1 MATANQVS
9 QLFVALYN
17 RAPDGTIAQ
26 RYAGQAYNQ
35 SLIRNV
41 INENPQLTNYSNQ
54 TFVEML
60 YKNALGKDNSNDK
73 AGIDYWVSQA
83 NNNGW
88 TKEQIV
94 ESFLQSI
101 DAWKLPQNMRD
112 PDGNPYSQAEQ
123 DLAAQGRLIF
133 NAKVGIAEQAATTI
147 GGNVSAGELTFGNG
161 LAEITTQNYNTEYE
175 KAIQTTVAAIAAR
188 NPLRQSGGE
197 TVTLG
202 RGEGAQTTFAPAPE
216 SGADTN
222 LKYATDF
229 DDVINASVTGAPQT
243 TTFLNSTVID
253 AGKGYDTLKID
264 MSADFEF
271 ANGRGG
277 VSNVER
283 VELTNTTGVANQA
296 VTFDA
301 SGIQGATAY
310 SLNGINGV
318 NLTNVAFDDFLLV
331 EMNGIKNAAS
341 TGSTLDG
348 GQTRIDFTKVPAGGT
363 LFLNL
368 NGVGY
373 DSLDV
378 DRTNH
383 EVSLGVGIGVLNI
396 NLTGENFVDFT
407 SDQGGIKNLTIGGNG
422 TLNTNLHQGITY
434 FNASASKGDLI
445 VKATDPALRGS
456 NGDNVFTH
464 FSTGT
469 GDDKVTLD
477 VSRLDQNATVDLGT
491 GNDTLTIQ
499 GKVDFVARQN
509 FYNLNTVEN
518 LVFATTGEPLLLDLG
533 TKFAEPEAPSEDE
546 VQDENYTPPTP
557 VPTADRS
564 ANLQSI
570 TFADAANVQLTG
582 LGTKPLTVDYKGA
595 TQSQKVLVDTSGD
608 INLILGGV
616 DKTSGFG
623 DGTGEGVEGAGLIR
637 LSETNNINLS
647 LTGRGFSGHL
657 SASKATKLNIVNT
670 TGNQKLALLANTDTE
685 KNDLGSLE
693 TITIN
698 TEAQNAAGDVASINL
713 AAATLPSL
721 KAVTMTGV
729 GDVTFGDIDTRN
741 NLTFDGT
748 QYSGKLTL
756 GNVSAKK
763 PGTGSVSGSGI
774 GGDGLYGG
782 QGVLNIAT
790 KGAIS
795 TGTLTGNNITIDLR
809 KNIEV
814 NSETLTNNDIGTI
827 FVSGDSGSLT
837 YITGYSGTVGAKTT
851 DAQGNDTTKQTQEI
865 VVTSKDAT
873 IQLDGL
879 TGVDSFDITASSA
892 TKTLTI
898 SGSLGAANPDQ
909 IANGNYDSVRIDLS
923 NTTGATLN
931 IANLDLY
938 NPTGTGIVIAP
949 SKGAD
954 NISLSNNIN
963 EVIEF
968 SAGGGATAIK
978 EEYTLDLG
986 NVRLGQNQSITID
999 GLTITNANASGNVM
1013 TATDI
1018 LAVLK
1023 LVTEGEA
1030 ESGTFKTAAN
1040 GFVGTTA
1047 KTLAS
1052 AGVVIT
1058 GTLESLTGEWAG
1070 ATGGITGASAWTARV
1085 SAGTAPIVDTAKIDG
1100 TTFTITAANAGNLTD
1115 LKIADSIKG
1124 NGNAAEPT
1132 TLTAEVTVGR
1142 YGAGTTQIS
1151 NANHSASGSAVL
1163 FEAQA
1168 IDSGDAISTFTFD
1181 LNGSKHSISFRN
1193 MDVGGSNEVT
1203 AGTIAT
1209 TLRNLLTGGTATGI
1223 VAFGSDKCYAQVDG
1237 SEWLTS
1243 ASAYAGAVKA
1253 IQDEAASF
1261 EQQGIFFA
1269 VTDTAKVS
1277 MTTTGLIEE
1286 DLNFSFSQI
1295 GQSTGDKTGD
1305 FLVLGATSTP
1315 VRGKIV
1321 VDFGE
1326 GLKAGQSYT
1335 FNDKTVLATKDLT
1348 GNEVA
1353 RAFTYGVG
1361 ESFDGAVIM
1370 GSATTWAAGG
1380 SKIDATK
1387 ALFSVENSTLTIID
1401 NALATANTDVVKN
1414 SNGGILGKAESFV
1427 TGTEAAGVDV
1437 SMILGN
1443 TTVQGQQQSQ
1453 PAADSYVS
1461 FANVVDFGAA
1471 PVAGTTDATNG
1482 KAASFGLVQ
1491 RTLDT
1496 ISNFDTTN
1504 DKLQLHKFDPANAAG
1519 KGDKYEYANILSDGA
1534 ISFGSGSATQA
1545 IYIDANGSTLSASAE
1560 NGIISFSATDVSGNA
1575 ISDANIT
1582 LEQKL
1587 YVATHFLGD
1596 TKIAGFEH
1604 ASSEGGSGAD
1614 FYVIATGA
1622 NANTTT
1628 DDLVIKLAGVAN
1640 VSDIATILA

>member
-54 TFVEML
+54 TFVEMI

-83 NNNGW
+83 NDNGW

-94 ESFLQSI
+94 ESILQSI
-101 DAWKLPQNMRD
+101 EAWRLPQNMRD
-112 PDGNPYSQAEQ
+112 PDGNPYSQAQQ

-229 DDVINASVTGAPQT
+229 DDVINATVTGAPQT

-341 TGSTLDG
+341 S

-509 FYNLNTVEN
+509 FYNLNTIEN

-533 TKFAEPEAPSEDE
+533 TKFAEPEAPNEDE
-546 VQDENYTPPTP
+546 VQDENYVPPTP
-557 VPTADRS
+557 VATADRS

-570 TFADAANVQLTG
+570 TFADGANVQLTG
-582 LGTKPLTVDYKGA
+582 LGMKNLTVDYKGA
-595 TQSQKVLVDTSGD
+595 TQSQKVLADTSGD

-637 LSETNNINLS
+637 LSETKNINLS

-657 SASKATKLNIVNT
+657 SASKAEKLNIVNT
-670 TGNQKLALLANTDTE
+670 TGNQKLMLLSNTETE

-713 AAATLPSL
+713 AAATMPSL
-721 KAVTMTGV
+721 KTVEMTGV

-763 PGTGSVSGSGI
+763 PGLGSVSGSGI
-774 GGDGLYGG
+774 GGDALYGG

-814 NSETLTNNDIGTI
+814 NSDTLTNNDIGTI

-851 DAQGNDTTKQTQEI
+851 DAQGNDITKQTQDI

-879 TGVDSFDITASSA
+879 TGVDSFNIEASSA
-892 TKTLTI
+892 TKTLTV

-923 NTTGATLN
+923 KTTGATLN

-968 SAGGGATAIK
+968 TAGGGATAIK
-978 EEYTLDLG
+978 ETYTLDLA
-986 NVRLGQNQSITID
+986 NARLGQNQSITID
-999 GLTITNANASGNVM
+999 GLTITNANTSGKVM
-1013 TATDI
+1013 LATDI

-1030 ESGTFKTAAN
+1030 EAGTFKTDAN

-1052 AGVVIT
+1052 AGVVLT

-1070 ATGGITGASAWTARV
+1070 AQGDANFASGGWTARV
-1085 SAGTAPIVDTAKIDG
+1085 SAGTAPVIDTTKIDG

-1124 NGNAAEPT
+1124 NGNAAEPDAI
-1132 TLTAEVTVGR
+1132 TAEVTVGR
-1142 YGAGTTQIS
+1142 YGVGTTQIS
-1151 NANHSASGSAVL
+1151 DADHATSGAAVK
-1163 FEAQA
+1163 FTGVK
-1168 IDSGDAISTFTFD
+1168 IDSGDAVSTFIID
-1181 LNGSKHSISFRN
+1181 LNGSEHTISFRN
-1193 MDVGGSNEVT
+1193 MDVGTYEADTAAVAKVLEHILAGGAS
-1203 AGTIAT
+1203 AGTIF
-1209 TLRNLLTGGTATGI
+1209 GG
-1223 VAFGSDKCYAQVDG
+1223 SKLNAQVDG
-1237 SEWLTS
+1237 SEWIGS
-1243 ASAYAGAVKA
+1243 ASAYNTAVKA
-1253 IQDEAASF
+1253 IQDEVAALNKQGLFFGVDTTNAEVTMSTTGIVADDYTFKFNQVGNATPADAAS
-1261 EQQGIFFA
+1261 I
-1269 VTDTAKVS
+1269 
-1277 MTTTGLIEE
+1277 
-1286 DLNFSFSQI
+1286 
-1295 GQSTGDKTGD
+1295 
-1305 FLVLGATSTP
+1305 LVLGAASTP

-1321 VDFGE
+1321 VDFGS

-1361 ESFDGAVIM
+1361 EDFDGAAIL
-1370 GSATTWAAGG
+1370 GGTNTWAAAGN
-1380 SKIDATK
+1380 KIDATK
-1387 ALFSVENSTLTIID
+1387 VLFSVSASTLTIID
-1401 NALATANTDVVKN
+1401 TTLATSATDFVSSSK
-1414 SNGGILGKAESFV
+1414 GGILGKAESFV
-1427 TGTEAAGVDV
+1427 TGTEAAGLDTA
-1437 SMILGN
+1437 MITGG

-1471 PVAGTTDATNG
+1471 PVAGTADTATNG

-1504 DKLQLHKFDPANAAG
+1504 DKLQLFKFDPSNAAG

-1604 ASSEGGSGAD
+1604 AGESGSGSD